1 MTLPD
6 RLAILQ
12 QNTFNYKKIKKRFI
26 LLVTLLV
33 TVISINAQNTSKN
46 CYRGYIDAG
55 YSFGVGDYEFGR
67 FEINTSHGYQFNPY
81 FFLGAGTGL
90 HFMSSYETIVDIRE
104 SKVDVPI
111 FANIRCNFSQKKV
124 SPFVDAKGGLFV
136 TNSGGLY
143 ANASVGCRFSLN
155 EKQAVSIAIGYALEE
170 LEFERPKSSVN
181 RNYIQSATKRKTES
195 ITLKLGFEF

>member
-1 MTLPD
+1 M
-6 RLAILQ
+6 
-12 QNTFNYKKIKKRFI
+12 KKGFI
-26 LLVTLLV
+26 LLVTLLA
-33 TVISINAQNTSKN
+33 TVISVNAQNTSKN

-81 FFLGAGTGL
+81 FFLGVGTGL
-90 HFMSSYETIVDIRE
+90 HFMSSYETSGMEIPLDIRE

-111 FANIRCNFSQKKV
+111 FVNIRCNFSKKKV

-143 ANASVGCRFSLN
+143 VNASAGCRLSLN
-155 EKQAVSIAIGYALEE
+155 EKQAISIAIGYASEK
-170 LEFERPKSSVN
+170 LEFERFKRFISSTNMAYTRSV
-181 RNYIQSATKRKTES
+181 TKYTTES